1 MLYFL
6 KELFIYVG
14 HLIKNTFI
22 RRVLKALMWILIVL
36 LLIPALLYVPF
47 VQDFVKDIALKEVS
61 KSTGMTIEVDRFRLK
76 WPLRLRLEGV
86 TVVEAQG
93 DTMLRAGD
101 VALNVGM
108 MQLLRLD
115 IHADAEL
122 NDVRYQLGTPDSVM
136 YLVADVKNF
145 RLNPSNYDLKHQRI
159 NISKARLDGGDVTLL
174 FNGTDTTATPV
185 DTTASMPLVIN
196 AGLIELHD
204 INYRMAMLPTI
215 DSLGVNVP
223 LARLRDGLVDM
234 GKKRI
239 HASSLSVDSISAAY
253 LTPSLEWLK
262 THPVDSALVAR
273 TTRLSLHQMK
283 CGSSR
288 AIPSVLP
295 LRRGY
300 MPCAVPCRNP
310 VLT

>member
-223 LARLRDGLVDM
+223 LARLRRRACRHGQE
-234 GKKRI
+234 
-239 HASSLSVDSISAAY
+239 A
-253 LTPSLEWLK
+253 
-262 THPVDSALVAR
+262 HPCLVAQR
-273 TTRLSLHQMK
+273 RLHI
-283 CGSSR
+283 GG
-288 AIPSVLP
+288 LP
-295 LRRGY
+295 H
-300 MPCAVPCRNP
+300 PFA
-310 VLT
+310 